1 MLKKLLF
8 AFTLLITTIS
18 LAQIKGKVSDEKGN
32 PLPFVNIFEE
42 NTYNGT
48 TSNDQG
54 QFELNLK
61 TSGSHT
67 IVFQYLGYKTIKK
80 TVTTDK
86 TPIILDVVLAE
97 ENIILNEVVINPKD
111 NPANEI
117 IRNAIKNKK
126 ENSAKTARYTADFYS
141 RGIFRVKNLPKT
153 ILGQKL

>member
-1 MLKKLLF
+1 MKKKLLSALF
-8 AFTLLITTIS
+8 LLLSTIA

-86 TPIILDVVLAE
+86 TPIVLDIILTE
-97 ENIILNEVVINPKD
+97 ENFILNEVVINGP
-111 NPANEI
+111 
-117 IRNAIKNKK
+117 
-126 ENSAKTARYTADFYS
+126 S
-141 RGIFRVKNLPKT
+141 
-153 ILGQKL
+153 